1 MILEAWIFLE
11 NFCSIQVENL
21 NEVQAVLDDM
31 KLMQRAVLSGYCS
44 ATLKLMPV
52 EVVMHSVVLHL
63 SLVIDD
69 HFTMHI

>member
-1 MILEAWIFLE
+1 MKIFAAY
-11 NFCSIQVENL
+11 SVENH
-21 NEVQAVLDDM
+21 NEVQAVLNDM
-31 KLMQRAVLSGYCS
+31 KLMQRALLSSYCS

>member
-1 MILEAWIFLE
+1 MGDFGGLDIIAAY
-11 NFCSIQVENL
+11 SVENH
-21 NEVQAVLDDM
+21 NAVQAVLADM
-31 KLMQRAVLSGYCS
+31 KLMQRAALSGYCS

-63 SLVIDD
+63 SLVIDG